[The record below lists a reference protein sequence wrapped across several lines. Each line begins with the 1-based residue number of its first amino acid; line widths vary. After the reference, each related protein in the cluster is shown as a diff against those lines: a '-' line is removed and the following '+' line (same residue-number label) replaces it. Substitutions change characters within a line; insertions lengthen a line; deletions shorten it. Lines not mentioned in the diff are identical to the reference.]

1 MSAGLAVGSMDDL
14 HQIVTRVEGDW
25 RETRVLVVG
34 DVMLDRYIW
43 GDVERIS
50 PEAPVPVVRLAHR
63 SEQPGG
69 AANVAMNIA
78 GLGARVT
85 LAGFA
90 GQDEDRAA
98 LEACLEKAG
107 VTAQLTAFAG
117 CPTTSKLRILGG
129 QQQILRLD
137 VEQTRGYP
145 QHAHDAL
152 LAGIRAALPGVR
164 AVVLSDYAKGV
175 LSEEVC
181 RAVIDEARAL
191 GIPVLVDPK
200 HRDFSRYRGATTIC
214 PNLHELSAATGIP
227 PKDTEPLLAAAAAML
242 PALGLEY
249 LTVTL
254 SEKGIAVVRPDT
266 IHATQVFPA
275 VARQVFDVSG
285 AGDTVIATL
294 ALSLASGLP
303 IEAAVRLANI
313 AAGIVVSKIGTVPIT
328 RDELITSL
336 MPEIEL
342 QASEKLLELDRLQI
356 RVHAWRSKGERV
368 VFTNGCFDLL
378 HVGHITLMEDARRQ
392 GDRLIVAINS
402 DASVSG
408 LKGPTRPVVSERDRG
423 RVLAALAAVDAVIVF
438 GEPTPLALINA
449 LKPDVIVKGGDYVE
463 DTVVGAKEVRSWG
476 GAVKIVPTVEGFST
490 SKLIAR
496 AATPEL
502 R

>member
-1 MSAGLAVGSMDDL
+1 MIEDL
-14 HQIVTRVEGDW
+14 HQIVSRIEGDW

-85 LAGFA
+85 LAGFV
-90 GQDEDRAA
+90 GQDEERGI

-107 VTAQLTAFAG
+107 VGCGLTVVPG
-117 CPTTSKLRILGG
+117 HPTTSKLRILGG

-137 VEQTRGYP
+137 VERTQGYP
-145 QHAHDAL
+145 EEAYAGL
-152 LAGIRAALPGVR
+152 LAGVRAEMSSVR

-175 LSEEVC
+175 LSEQVC
-181 RAVIDEARAL
+181 REVIAEARRQ

-200 HRDFSRYRGATTIC
+200 HRDFTRYRGATTIC
-214 PNLHELSAATGIP
+214 PNLQELSVATGLP
-227 PKDTEPLLAAAAAML
+227 PRETGPLLEAAARML
-242 PALGLEY
+242 PQLELDY

-254 SEKGIAVVRPDT
+254 SEKGIAVVRPEGT
-266 IHATQVFPA
+266 RTFPA

-303 IEAAVRLANI
+303 IEAAVPLANI
-313 AAGIVVSKIGTVPIT
+313 AAGVVVSKVGTVPIT

-342 QASEKLLELDRLQI
+342 QASEKVLPLDRLVT
-356 RVHAWRSKGERV
+356 RVHAWRSKGQRV

-378 HVGHITLMEDARRQ
+378 HVGHISLMEDARRQ
-392 GDRLIVAINS
+392 GDRLVVAINS

-423 RVLAALAAVDAVIVF
+423 RVLAALAAVDAVVVF
-438 GEPTPLALINA
+438 SEPTPMRLIEALR
-449 LKPDVIVKGGDYVE
+449 PDVIVKGGDYSE

-476 GAVKIVPTVEGFST
+476 GIVKIVPTVEGFST
-490 SKLIAR
+490 TKLIAR
-496 AATPEL
+496 AAAPAL
-502 R
+502 Q

>member
-1 MSAGLAVGSMDDL
+1 MIEDL
-14 HQIVTRVEGDW
+14 HGIVSRIEGDW
-25 RETRVLVVG
+25 RQTRVLVIG

-50 PEAPVPVVRLAHR
+50 PEAPVPVVRMAHR

-78 GLGARVT
+78 GLGAQVT

-90 GQDEDRAA
+90 GQDEDRAL

-107 VTAQLTAFAG
+107 VTSRLTTVPSH
-117 CPTTSKLRILGG
+117 PTTSKLRILGG

-137 VEQTRGYP
+137 VERTKGYP
-145 QHAHDAL
+145 DQAYQEL
-152 LAGIRAALPGVR
+152 LTSIHAALPEAR

-175 LSEEVC
+175 LSEQLC
-181 RAVIDEARAL
+181 RAVIEAARAQ

-214 PNLHELSAATGIP
+214 PNLQELSVATGIS
-227 PKDTEPLLAAAAAML
+227 PKETAPLLVEAAAML
-242 PALGLEY
+242 PALALDY

-254 SEKGIAVVRPDT
+254 SEKGIAVVRPER
-266 IHATQVFPA
+266 TQTFPA

-303 IEAAVRLANI
+303 IEAAVALANI
-313 AAGIVVSKIGTVPIT
+313 AAGVVVSKVGTVPIT
-328 RDELITSL
+328 RNELITSL

-342 QASEKLLELDRLQI
+342 QASEKLLELDRLQT
-356 RVHAWRSKGERV
+356 RVNAWRSRGERI

-402 DASVSG
+402 DASVSE

-438 GEPTPLALINA
+438 GEPTPLQLIRA

-463 DTVVGAKEVRSWG
+463 ETVVGAREVRSWG
-476 GAVKIVPTVEGFST
+476 GVVKIVPTVEGFST
-490 SKLIAR
+490 TKMIAR
-496 AATPEL
+496 AATPAL
-502 R
+502 S

>member
-1 MSAGLAVGSMDDL
+1 MSAGLPPGSTDDL

-25 RETRVLVVG
+25 RETRILVVG

-78 GLGARVT
+78 GLGAQVT
-85 LAGFA
+85 LCGFA
-90 GQDEDRAA
+90 GQDEDRSA
-98 LEACLEKAG
+98 LEACLHKAG
-107 VTAQLTAFAG
+107 VTSQLTVFAG

-137 VEQTRGYP
+137 VEQTKGYT
-145 QHAHDAL
+145 QQAYDDL
-152 LAGIRAALPGVR
+152 LSSIRAALPGVR

-175 LSEEVC
+175 LSEAIC
-181 RAVIDEARAL
+181 RIVIDEARAL

-200 HRDFSRYRGATTIC
+200 HRDFTRYRGATTIC
-214 PNLHELSAATGIP
+214 PNLHELSVATGIA
-227 PKDTEPLLAAAAAML
+227 PKETETLLAAAAAML
-242 PALGLEY
+242 PALALDY

-254 SEKGIAVVRPDT
+254 SEKGIAVVRPSG
-266 IHATQVFPA
+266 TQTFPA

-313 AAGIVVSKIGTVPIT
+313 AAGIVVSKVGTVPIT

-342 QASEKLLELDRLQI
+342 QASEKLLELPRLQT
-356 RVHAWRSKGERV
+356 RVHAWRSRGERV

-438 GEPTPLALINA
+438 SESTPLALINA

-476 GAVKIVPTVEGFST
+476 GVVKIVPTVEGFST

-496 AATPEL
+496 AAAPEL
-502 R
+502 P

>member
-1 MSAGLAVGSMDDL
+1 MAQLDNL
-14 HQIVTRVEGDW
+14 HEIVSRIEGDW

-34 DVMLDRYIW
+34 DLMLDRYIW

-50 PEAPVPVVRLAHR
+50 PEAPVPVVCLARR

-78 GLGARVT
+78 GLGAQVT

-107 VTAQLTAFAG
+107 VTSRITTVAG
-117 CPTTSKLRILGG
+117 HPTTSKLRILGG

-137 VEQTRGYP
+137 VERTKGYP
-145 QHAHDAL
+145 REAYDAL
-152 LAGIRAALPGVR
+152 LAGLDAELANVR
-164 AVVLSDYAKGV
+164 AVVLSDYAKGT

-181 RAVIDEARAL
+181 RAVIDRARAL
-191 GIPVLVDPK
+191 GVPVLVDPK

-214 PNLHELSAATGIP
+214 PNLQELSVATGIP
-227 PKDTEPLLAAAAAML
+227 PKETETLLAAAAKML
-242 PALGLEY
+242 PALELDY

-254 SEKGIAVVRPDT
+254 SEKGIAVVKPGQTRT
-266 IHATQVFPA
+266 FPA

-303 IEAAVRLANI
+303 IESAVALANV
-313 AAGIVVSKIGTVPIT
+313 AAGVVVSKVGTVPIT

-342 QASEKLLELDRLQI
+342 QASEKQLELAQLQT
-356 RVHAWRSKGERV
+356 RVNAWRSKGDRV

-402 DASVSG
+402 DRSVSE
-408 LKGPTRPVVSERDRG
+408 LKGPTRPVVQERDRG

-438 GEPTPLALINA
+438 DEPTPLELICA

-463 DTVVGAKEVRSWG
+463 ESVVGAKEVRGWG
-476 GAVKIVPTVEGFST
+476 GVVKIVPTVEGFST
-490 SKLIAR
+490 TRMIAR
-496 AATPEL
+496 AATPAL
-502 R
+502 G

>member
-1 MSAGLAVGSMDDL
+1 MSAGLVAGSTDDL

-78 GLGARVT
+78 GLGAQVT

-90 GQDEDRAA
+90 GQDEERTA
-98 LEACLEKAG
+98 LEACLHKAG
-107 VTAQLTAFAG
+107 VTAQLTLFAG

-137 VEQTRGYP
+137 VEQTKGYP
-145 QHAHDAL
+145 QQAYDAL
-152 LAGIRAALPGVR
+152 LAGIRSALPGVR

-181 RAVIDEARAL
+181 RAVIEQARAL

-214 PNLHELSAATGIP
+214 PNLHELSVATGIA
-227 PKDTEPLLAAAAAML
+227 PKETEPLLAAAAAML
-242 PALGLEY
+242 PALALDY
-249 LTVTL
+249 LIVTL
-254 SEKGIAVVRPDT
+254 SEKGIAVVRPGG
-266 IHATQVFPA
+266 TQTFPA

-285 AGDTVIATL
+285 AGDTVVATL

-303 IEAAVRLANI
+303 IEAAVPLANI

-342 QASEKLLELDRLQI
+342 QASEKLLELSRLQT
-356 RVHAWRSKGERV
+356 RVHAWRSRGERI

-438 GEPTPLALINA
+438 SEPTPLALIDA

-476 GAVKIVPTVEGFST
+476 GVVKIVPTVEGFST

-502 R
+502 S